1 MAMSWPSEACW
12 LTMACACAGGNVHDV
27 RQGVEPGL
35 QRPRAQRV
43 PRQRLL
49 HALAVLAAAPELVQV
64 GVLQGPHRFQD
75 LMCGLR
81 LPATGLFC
89 RCPQT
94 GAGRSPAGAAQAHA
108 RKRVLRLLATE
119 LFLRLPSTW

>member
-12 LTMACACAGGNVHDV
+12 LTMACACAGAMSTTYDRAWN
-27 RQGVEPGL
+27 QGSSE
-35 QRPRAQRV
+35 PRAQRV

-89 RCPQT
+89 RWPQT